1 MRDGVERY
9 RTDTAHIDNGYKVPC
24 LQCAHTGA
32 LLDDAVQMQA
42 TGTGVAAGAAFS
54 PSRTRA
60 CARLCDHIYDNF
72 VTDTDMAKVSDS
84 EQYMRAQWLE
94 EGKVR

>member
-1 MRDGVERY
+1 MVTRSLVRSACTQVHYCD
-9 RTDTAHIDNGYKVPC
+9 A
-24 LQCAHTGA
+24 
-32 LLDDAVQMQA
+32 AVQMQA
-42 TGTGVAAGAAFS
+42 TGTGVAAGAAFR

-72 VTDTDMAKVSDS
+72 VTDTDMAKVIAGSDS

-94 EGKVR
+94 DGKVR